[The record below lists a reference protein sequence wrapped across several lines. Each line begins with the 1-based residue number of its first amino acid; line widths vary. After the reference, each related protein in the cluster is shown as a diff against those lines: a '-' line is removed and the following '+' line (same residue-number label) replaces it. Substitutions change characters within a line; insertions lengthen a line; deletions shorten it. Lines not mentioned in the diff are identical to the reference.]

1 MEKYYYGISSKKS
14 KVLKEEK
21 IPYKGSEVLVVQARL
36 TNGRC
41 WIIVPGYIIGE
52 GITERGIP
60 FVKVKP
66 ITSEE
71 ERSDLEKLI
80 REAEAGFEGPVIFWW

>member
-1 MEKYYYGISSKKS
+1 MEKYYYGISSRKS
-14 KVLKEEK
+14 EVLKEEK

-41 WIIVPGYIIGE
+41 WIIVPGYAIGE
-52 GITERGIP
+52 GVTERGIR
-60 FVKVKP
+60 FAEVEP

-71 ERSDLEKLI
+71 ERSDLEKLV
-80 REAEAGFEGPVIFWW
+80 RE